1 MKEKTILFGIGNCG
15 RADDGLGWAF
25 LDKIKAYLPNNYDI
39 EYRYQLQVEDAEL
52 ATNYKNV
59 VFIDA
64 HHQSFEKGYIWKKC
78 HPKATESFTT
88 HELDP
93 ESVLYLTETIY
104 NKHPKAAILGI
115 TGDNYCLEMGL
126 SPAATKNLS
135 KALNFYK
142 NSFLNPINLGTDKSH
157 ILK

>member
-1 MKEKTILFGIGNCG
+1 MKEKTLLFGIGNSG
-15 RADDGLGWAF
+15 RKDDGLGWAF
-25 LDKIKAYLPNNYDI
+25 LDKIKPFLPNNYDI

-52 ATNYKNV
+52 VSNYEHV

-64 HHQSFEKGYIWKKC
+64 HQQSFKKGFIWEQC

-93 ESVLYLTETIY
+93 ESVLYLADTIY
-104 NKHPKAAILGI
+104 NKQLKASILGI
-115 TGDNYCLEMGL
+115 SGTDYRLEMGL
-126 SPAATKNLS
+126 SSTAAKNLS
-135 KALNFYK
+135 KALDFYK
-142 NSFLNPINLGTDKSH
+142 NSFLKPTKQLTDKSH